1 MNRLES
7 NNEFIKGGIA
17 GAVSAVA
24 MFFFIELFRWLGITK
39 YGQAYLASDIVF
51 TYKDTLLMNLIGLFN
66 SIMIGSFW
74 GVVIAFLYSYV
85 FTEDYCLLKGPS
97 VGYLLFV
104 FHLGILDDFFH
115 YEREL
120 HKKTADVV
128 VILSGYLLYGF
139 CVAYLLKRLKIFK
152 K

>member
-1 MNRLES
+1 LNRLES

-85 FTEDYCLLKGPS
+85 FTEDYCCLSS
-97 VGYLLFV
+97 VCFSSW
-104 FHLGILDDFFH
+104 HT
-115 YEREL
+115 R
-120 HKKTADVV
+120 
-128 VILSGYLLYGF
+128 
-139 CVAYLLKRLKIFK
+139 
-152 K
+152 